1 MKFENTETFNW
12 EGAFRGLRFP
22 MKSNNK
28 SDSEYCSSFKDCKK
42 CTSLDYCTINC
53 FPIIDFVIGKND
65 MNLAQRMIKARNPND
80 KFLRQISISTDITA
94 PRFWWSEFDT
104 YKIGTVADS
113 ESTMHTGAKE
123 SYTMDDFEVKDDG
136 NNTYNTIDNYVLP
149 VLNELVEKYQKT
161 KDFNCII
168 QIKQLLP
175 ESFLQKRAVT
185 MNYEVVRNIIRQRYN
200 HRLPQWRVDFINWC
214 HTLPYSR
221 ELLFYC
227 NGKDEINE

>member
-28 SDSEYCSSFKDCKK
+28 SDSDFRYGKHTNYHYSDC
-42 CTSLDYCTINC
+42 
-53 FPIIDFVIGKND
+53 IGEND
-65 MNLAQRMIKARNPND
+65 LNLAQRMIKAGNPND

-123 SYTMDDFEVKDDG
+123 LYTMDNFEVKDDG

-175 ESFLQKRAVT
+175 ESFLQKRAIT
-185 MNYEVVRNIIRQRYN
+185 MNYEVVRNMLRQRHN
-200 HRLPQWRVDFINWC
+200 HRLSCWNTDFVNWC
-214 HTLPYSR
+214 KTLPYSE

-227 NGKDEINE
+227 NCDFDGDE

>member
-22 MKSNNK
+22 MKSNK
-28 SDSEYCSSFKDCKK
+28 KADSDFQYGK
-42 CTSLDYCTINC
+42 CTNYQYSDC
-53 FPIIDFVIGKND
+53 IGKND
-65 MNLAQRMIKARNPND
+65 LNLAQRMIKAGNPND

-123 SYTMDDFEVKDDG
+123 SYTMDDFEVKEDG

-149 VLNELVEKYQKT
+149 VLNELVEQYQKT
-161 KDFNCII
+161 KDFNFII